1 MNQSIVLYS
10 TGCPACKTL
19 KMLLDNA
26 GVSYTENNSMEDMN
40 ALGFK
45 SVPILNIGEE
55 YMSYEEAKKWIKTYK
70 KGASDEKQ

>member
-19 KMLLDNA
+19 KMLLNNA
-26 GVSYTENNSMEDMN
+26 GVPYIENNSIEDMN

-45 SVPILNIGEE
+45 SAPVLRVGEVNMP
-55 YMSYEEAKKWIKTYK
+55 YDDAKKWIKSYK
-70 KGASDEKQ
+70 KGEFDEKQ

>member
-26 GVSYTENNSMEDMN
+26 GVIYTENNSIDDMN

-45 SVPILNIGEE
+45 SAPVLRVDDT
-55 YMSYEEAKKWIKTYK
+55 YMPYEDAKKWVKAYK
-70 KGASDEKQ
+70 KGELNEEQ

>member
-19 KMLLDNA
+19 KMLLNNA
-26 GVSYTENNSMEDMN
+26 GVPYTENNSIEDMN

-45 SVPILNIGEE
+45 SAPVLRVGEVNMP
-55 YMSYEEAKKWIKTYK
+55 YDDAKKWIKLYK
-70 KGASDEKQ
+70 KGEFDEKQ

>member
-19 KMLLDNA
+19 KMLLNNA
-26 GVSYTENNSMEDMN
+26 GVTYTENNSIDDMN

-45 SVPILNIGEE
+45 SAPILRVGDID
-55 YMSYEEAKKWIKTYK
+55 MPYEDAKKWVKAYK
-70 KGASDEKQ
+70 EGELNEEQ